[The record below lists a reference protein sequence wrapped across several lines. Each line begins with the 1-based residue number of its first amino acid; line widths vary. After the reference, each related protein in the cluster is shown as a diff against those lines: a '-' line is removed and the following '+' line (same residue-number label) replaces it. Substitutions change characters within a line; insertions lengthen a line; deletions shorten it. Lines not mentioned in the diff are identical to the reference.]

1 MPFDVRTLI
10 YFTRAVR
17 SAGIGRAAEALGV
30 EPSTVSRAITTLEYE
45 LAADL
50 LIRRPEGATPS
61 FEGKQLL
68 DAADVVLDWMHRLLI
83 ARSPG
88 ESEVPS
94 PSARAAPLSLAANR
108 ALLAAPVSLRTLS
121 HFSTIVEEGG
131 YSRAARRLHLT
142 QQTLGR
148 RIAALE
154 AWLGVALFDRDHA
167 GSAPTPF
174 ARALY
179 AASLDVQRLS
189 ARVMRRADVGF
200 LHEARDVRLGSV
212 MPAGADSSLAILLA
226 QVIKKSGGR
235 DWRRSV
241 SVTTASAAE
250 LMERALGGTLDAAIV
265 DVADIPDTFARVE
278 LARRPLHVIVA
289 TASCGPGDDSAE
301 LLARLPI
308 GLPSR
313 GTGLRNATDH
323 LLASAGSEPR
333 RIIECGSIPVLLRLV
348 IDGVCCAILPRASL
362 ARDEARVRAFPLPG
376 SALITSLIW
385 THAKESSPQVRLIRD
400 LVGAEPFV

>member
-1 MPFDVRTLI
+1 MPFDARTLI

-17 SAGIGRAAEALGV
+17 SAGISKAAEALKV
-30 EPSTVSRAITTLEYE
+30 EASTVSRAITTLEYE

-68 DAADVVLDWMHRLLI
+68 DAADLVLDWMHRLLI
-83 ARSPG
+83 ARSHG
-88 ESEVPS
+88 QTEVPS
-94 PSARAAPLSLAANR
+94 PSALAAPLSLDASR
-108 ALLAAPVSLRTLS
+108 ALLGAPISLRTLS
-121 HFSTIVEEGG
+121 HFSTVLEEGS

-142 QQTLGR
+142 QPTLGR

-154 AWLGVALFDRDHA
+154 GWLGVALFERDRA

-179 AASLDVQRLS
+179 TASLEVQRLS

-241 SVTTASAAE
+241 AVTTSSAAE
-250 LMERALGGTLDAAIV
+250 LMERALGGALDAAIV
-265 DVADIPDTFARVE
+265 DVADIPDAFARIE

-289 TASCGPGDDSAE
+289 TASCKPGDDASDT
-301 LLARLPI
+301 LARLPI

-323 LLASAGSEPR
+323 LLASARLPSR
-333 RIIECGSIPVLLRLV
+333 QIIECGSIPVLLRLV
-348 IDGVCCAILPRASL
+348 IEGVCCAILPRAALS
-362 ARDEARVRAFPLPG
+362 REEARVRAFPLPG

-400 LVGAEPFV
+400 LVGAEPFI